1 MIPSIVRASRRAVRR
16 LNELLNRGALGTMR
30 RTEELLPP
38 KRLLWHRDQ
47 IGACSVQLEER
58 FLALSAGIEM
68 LSGKS
73 DELVLRSRE
82 LLKLALGR
90 DEDGSTFQAAVDM
103 VEAPLDFSNECLQI
117 IGELAGGLEIMS
129 GRISKLGRFR
139 NKLDRG
145 IAPLRLLQTMF
156 RIESATCSPE
166 IQALFTSISVEI
178 ERLQSRM
185 STMVS
190 KEFEAIGN
198 TQATLNSVRLRLR
211 EIHAQQTGVATRRA
225 EIENS
230 LLHLQKQVGL
240 NEGRDV
246 RLIGVIEVIA
256 AKVGEIVTA
265 LQYQDILSQRLGH
278 VSNGLSEMATQM
290 QAAGS
295 LRPPDLLSFLRDA
308 SRVESAQ
315 LAEIERLLNGA
326 IETLDGSLR
335 GISLEI
341 GELNEE
347 CVLLKDIES
356 ASVTGDGMVQI
367 LLDAISETRQFNE
380 STYAQTDDICRAL
393 EPIAGLVGGLTES
406 ILEVSIQI
414 RLIALNAQVQ
424 AVQAGEGT
432 GLEVL
437 SARTCSISEE
447 ITDIVAQ
454 ILSELTTLKDG
465 LKGGLET
472 IEHTRSR
479 NLEFMELLRTS
490 GRAQEL
496 QLHQFR
502 DRAFAELHSVQALIA
517 EVQNKSKNLCSTL
530 DVRTAVFE
538 VTGLARTE
546 LTEFSNRLPVD
557 TSAGKPNARFE
568 ERARSYTAAGE
579 RATSERALRGGAAIQ
594 AGEGP
599 VSAAV
604 EGSVEFF

>member
-1 MIPSIVRASRRAVRR
+1 
-16 LNELLNRGALGTMR
+16 
-30 RTEELLPP
+30 
-38 KRLLWHRDQ
+38 
-47 IGACSVQLEER
+47 
-58 FLALSAGIEM
+58 M

-73 DELVLRSRE
+73 AELVLRSRE

-117 IGELAGGLEIMS
+117 IGELAGGFEIMS

-166 IQALFTSISVEI
+166 IQALFTSISIEI

-211 EIHAQQTGVATRRA
+211 EIHVQQTGVATRRA
-225 EIENS
+225 EIEKS

-246 RLIGVIEVIA
+246 RLIGVIEAIA

-278 VSNGLSEMATQM
+278 VSNGLSEMAKQM
-290 QAAGS
+290 QAAGR

-315 LAEIERLLNGA
+315 LEEIERLLNGA

-367 LLDAISETRQFNE
+367 LLDAISETREFNE
-380 STYAQTDDICRAL
+380 SSYAQTDDICRAL
-393 EPIAGLVGGLTES
+393 EPISGLVGGLTES

-454 ILSELTTLKDG
+454 ILSDLTTLKDG

-472 IEHTRSR
+472 IEHTRNR

-517 EVQNKSKNLCSTL
+517 EVQKKSKNLCSTL
-530 DVRTAVFE
+530 DVRTVVFE

-557 TSAGKPNARFE
+557 ISAGKPNARVE
-568 ERARSYTAAGE
+568 ERALSYTAAGE
-579 RATSERALRGGAAIQ
+579 RATHERALRGEAAIQ
-594 AGEGP
+594 AGESP
-599 VSAAV
+599 VSAVV